1 MADKVLPHIAALDK
15 RYQSLLSQRS
25 NWEKHWQELADYML
39 PRKADITKQRT
50 QGDKRTEL
58 IYDSTALH
66 SVELLASSLHGMLTS
81 PSTPW
86 FSLQYRDS
94 GLQSN
99 DEANEWLETCS
110 SQMYKALQRSNF
122 QQEIHELYYDLVVFG
137 TASIFIEY
145 EDKDDTL
152 RFSARHIAEIC
163 ISEDMTDKVDTVF
176 RKFKMTARQ
185 IIQRFGKDNA
195 PERVK
200 KDSENDPYVEHTII
214 HVVHPRSE
222 AKGKFAK
229 DKPFASIYYHLD
241 SKVLLSESGFDSMPF
256 CVPRMNKD
264 SVSIWGRSPA
274 MNALPDTKMLN
285 KMSEVTI
292 RAAQKQIDPPLMV
305 PDDGFIL
312 PVRTTPGALNFYRT
326 GTRDRL
332 EPLQVGANNPLGLNM
347 EEQRRQ
353 AIREAFYVDQLITP
367 QSGPRM
373 TATQTLQLAEERMR
387 ILGPVL
393 GRLQAE
399 LLQPLISRTFELL
412 LRNKQLP
419 EPPEMLQ
426 GQNIDIEYVSPLAKA
441 QKLTDLQSTMRG
453 LEVMMQMGE
462 MIPVADYIDTDGLIK
477 YIAEVT
483 GMPAKI
489 IRSDEEVAEI
499 QEQKQ
504 AQAAQQAQQQEQM
517 VEGQN
522 MQQAAPM
529 MKVLQQAEQAAELE

>member
-1 MADKVLPHIAALDK
+1 MADKVLPQVAALDK
-15 RYQSLLSQRS
+15 RYQSLLAQRS

-39 PRKADITKQRT
+39 PRKADITKRRT
-50 QGDKRTEL
+50 HGDKRTEL

-66 SVELLASSLHGMLTS
+66 SVELLASSLHGMMTS

-86 FSLQYRDS
+86 FSLQYRNSD
-94 GLQSN
+94 LQSN
-99 DEANEWLETCS
+99 DEANEWLELCS

-145 EDKDDTL
+145 ADENNTL

-163 ISEDMTDKVDTVF
+163 ISEDMNDRVDTVY

-185 IIQRFGKDNA
+185 IIQRFGDKNA
-195 PERVK
+195 PGRVK
-200 KDSENDPYVEHTII
+200 KDAENDPYVEHDVI
-214 HVVHPRSE
+214 HVVFPRE
-222 AKGKFAK
+222 DAKGGFSE

-241 SKVLLSESGFDSMPF
+241 TKVLLSESGFDTMPF
-256 CVPRMNKD
+256 CIPRMNKD

-312 PVRTTPGALNFYRT
+312 PVRSTPGALNFYRS

-332 EPLQVGANNPLGLNM
+332 APLQVGANNPLGLNM

-367 QSGPRM
+367 LSGPRM

-462 MIPVADYIDTDGLIK
+462 MIPVADYIATDGLMK

>member
-1 MADKVLPHIAALDK
+1 MADKILPQIAALDK
-15 RYQSLLSQRS
+15 RYQSLLTQRS

-58 IYDSTALH
+58 IFDSTALH

-99 DEANEWLETCS
+99 DAANEWLESCS

-145 EDKDDTL
+145 ENENDTL

-163 ISEDMTDKVDTVF
+163 ISENMNDKVDTVF

-185 IIQRFGKDNA
+185 IVQRFGEDSL
-195 PERVK
+195 PDRVK
-200 KDSENDPYVEHTII
+200 KDSQNDPYVEHEII
-214 HVVHPRSE
+214 HVVQPRAE

-412 LRNKQLP
+412 LRNRQLP
-419 EPPEMLQ
+419 EAPEMLQ

-462 MIPVADYIDTDGLIK
+462 IAPVGDYIDTDGLIK

-489 IRSDEEVAEI
+489 LRSEEEVAEL

-504 AQAAQQAQQQEQM
+504 AQAAQQAQQQDQM
-517 VEGQN
+517 VEAQN
-522 MQQAAPM
+522 VQAAAPM
-529 MKVLQQAEQAAELE
+529 MKVLAQAEQASELE